1 MFVTV
6 KNIDADSLRYLRCMV
21 KRRCKITINFPDC
34 SQDFEK
40 KFNKPQQ
47 KRRHSNNEC
56 RLSEHFTFRKS
67 PEGWPLPLIVTAPDK
82 PACLW

>member
-21 KRRCKITINFPDC
+21 KRRCKITINFLSC

-40 KFNKPQQ
+40 IFKAINSGSLEAINGINGVKAL
-47 KRRHSNNEC
+47 K
-56 RLSEHFTFRKS
+56 
-67 PEGWPLPLIVTAPDK
+67 VA
-82 PACLW
+82 A